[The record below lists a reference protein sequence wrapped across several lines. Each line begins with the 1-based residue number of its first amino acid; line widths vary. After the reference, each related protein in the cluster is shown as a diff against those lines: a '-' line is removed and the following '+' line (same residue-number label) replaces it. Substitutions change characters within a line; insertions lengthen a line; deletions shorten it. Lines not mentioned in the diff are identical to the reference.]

1 MNTQD
6 LIDFISN
13 AEKKTPVEVYI
24 KGDLSSIDFSKIKY
38 FGNEKF
44 GTIIGEWSVVEPILK
59 NNSDKISDVHI
70 KNDRRNSAVPMID
83 LKGIN
88 SRIEPGVFIR
98 ETAEIGNNCIIMMGS
113 VINVGAVIG
122 DETMIDLN
130 VVIGGRAL
138 IGKKCHIGAGS
149 VIAGVIE
156 PPSAKPVIIEDCV
169 VIGANAVILEGVRVA
184 KNAVVA
190 AGAVVTEDVPEGMVV
205 AGTPAK
211 IIKKK
216 DEKTNSKTALV
227 DSLRKL

>member
-1 MNTQD
+1 
-6 LIDFISN
+6 
-13 AEKKTPVEVYI
+13 
-24 KGDLSSIDFSKIKY
+24 
-38 FGNEKF
+38 
-44 GTIIGEWSVVEPILK
+44 
-59 NNSDKISDVHI
+59 
-70 KNDRRNSAVPMID
+70 
-83 LKGIN
+83 
-88 SRIEPGVFIR
+88 
-98 ETAEIGNNCIIMMGS
+98 MMGS

-130 VVIGGRAL
+130 VVVGGRAL

-156 PPSAKPVIIEDCV
+156 PPSAQPVIIEDGV
-169 VIGANAVILEGVRVA
+169 VVGANAVILEGVRIG

-211 IIKKK
+211 VIKKR

>member
-1 MNTQD
+1 MDTQG
-6 LIDFISN
+6 LIDLISN
-13 AEKKTPVEVYI
+13 ADKKTPVEVFI
-24 KGDLSSIDFSKIKY
+24 KGDITCIDLSEVKY

-44 GTIIGEWSVVEPILK
+44 GTIIGEWSYVDTILRE
-59 NNSDKISDVHI
+59 NADKISDFHI

-83 LKGIN
+83 IKNIN

-98 ETAEIGNNCIIMMGS
+98 ETAKIGNNCIIMMGS

-156 PPSAKPVIIEDCV
+156 PPSAQPVIIEDGV
-169 VIGANAVILEGVRVA
+169 VIGANAVILEGVKVG

-190 AGAVVTEDVPEGMVV
+190 AGAVVTEDVPEEMVV

-211 IIKKK
+211 IIKKR
-216 DEKTNSKTALV
+216 DAKTNSKTGLV

>member
-1 MNTQD
+1 MDTQD

-13 AEKKTPVEVYI
+13 AEKKTPVEVLI
-24 KGDLSSIDFSKIKY
+24 KGDLDGIDFSKVKY
-38 FGNEKF
+38 FGNDDF
-44 GTIIGEWSVVEPILK
+44 GTIIGEWDNVEPILLD
-59 NNSDKISDVHI
+59 NSDLIINAHI

-83 LKGIN
+83 YTNIN

-98 ETAEIGNNCIIMMGS
+98 ATAEIGNNCIIMMGS

-138 IGKKCHIGAGS
+138 IGKRCHIGAGS

-156 PPSAKPVIIEDCV
+156 PPSAQPVVIEDGV
-169 VIGANAVILEGVRVA
+169 VIGANVVILEGVRVG

-211 IIKKK
+211 VIKKR

>member
-1 MNTQD
+1 MDTQG

-24 KGDLSSIDFSKIKY
+24 KGDLTGIALSKVKY

-44 GTIIGEWSVVEPILK
+44 GTIVGEWVDVEHILK
-59 NNSDKISDVHI
+59 KISDKISDVHI

-83 LKGIN
+83 CKNIN

-113 VINVGAVIG
+113 VINVGVVIG
-122 DETMIDLN
+122 DGTMIDMN
-130 VVIGGRAL
+130 VVLGGRAL

-156 PPSAKPVIIEDCV
+156 PPSAQPVVIEDGV
-169 VIGANAVILEGVRVA
+169 VIGANAVILEGVRVG

-190 AGAVVTEDVPEGMVV
+190 AGAVVTEDVPEEMVV

-216 DEKTNSKTALV
+216 DSKTDSKTALV